1 MAAGVP
7 DERNSTK
14 ITYSYR
20 KSPEEIFYILE

>member
-20 KSPEEIFYILE
+20 KIPQKIFYIFE